1 METVEVVPGTYAT
14 TQDVMV
20 KIVTT
25 TTQIQTN
32 ETQVSESLVLA
43 TIVSLRSK
51 RAEMEASIDAEIAIN
66 QALLDKVRSADRSG
80 AVTG

>member
-32 ETQVSESLVLA
+32 ETQVSESLILA